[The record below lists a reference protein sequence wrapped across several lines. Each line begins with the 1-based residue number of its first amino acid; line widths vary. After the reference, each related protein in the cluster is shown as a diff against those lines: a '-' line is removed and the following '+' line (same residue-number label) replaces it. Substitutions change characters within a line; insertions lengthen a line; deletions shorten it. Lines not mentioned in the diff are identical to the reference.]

1 MIGVMTDKIIML
13 TTWPDSAGA
22 KALAEAL
29 VTQRLAACVNVL
41 PEMASIYAWQGRLEQ
56 GSEHQLIIKTRRRLH
71 DEVAALIVERH
82 PYELP
87 EILCIPVVAGLPG
100 YLDWIDEATHE

>member
-1 MIGVMTDKIIML
+1 MTDKIIIL
-13 TTWPDSAGA
+13 TTWPDPAGA

-29 VTQRLAACVNVL
+29 VTRRLAACINVL
-41 PEMASIYAWQGRLEQ
+41 PEMTSIYAWQGKLEQ
-56 GSEHQLIIKTRRRLH
+56 GAEHQLIIKTRRHRQ
-71 DEVAALIVERH
+71 DEVTALIVERH

-87 EILCIPVVAGLPG
+87 EILCIPVTAGLPG

>member
-1 MIGVMTDKIIML
+1 MTDKIIIL
-13 TTWPDSAGA
+13 TTWPDLAGA

-41 PEMASIYAWQGRLEQ
+41 PEMTSVYAWQGKLEQ
-56 GSEHQLIIKTRRRLH
+56 GNEHQLIIKTRRRRH

-100 YLDWIDEATHE
+100 YLDWIDEATDE